1 MLHPR
6 YKMSKDNKIK
16 KSLRASYWD
25 GVCASI
31 MIGLTQD
38 YLVPYALAL
47 KATVKQIGL
56 LSCLPNLGAALIQLK
71 SADITERLLSRK
83 RITLISVFCQ
93 ALTLLPILFIPYFPK
108 DNKPLILIFLVVL
121 FSGFGAL
128 SLGPWSSWMSDH
140 IPANKRGEYF
150 GWRNRSLGAVAVLS
164 ALFAG
169 IILQFYKDNVLFG
182 FLIIL
187 IFAMAAR
194 FVSWYFLARMYEPK
208 FRHSHEARFSFP
220 EFIKRARES
229 NFARFVFFVAGLN
242 FCVNLAA
249 PFFAVFMLRDLRFSY
264 LTYTILI
271 ITVPVTTLLLIQRWG
286 RLADRVGNIR
296 VLKFCAC
303 FIAGLP
309 LPWLICRHPLFLA
322 LIQILGGFAWS
333 GFNLCVIN
341 FIFDSVSPAKR
352 TRCFS
357 YFNVINGF
365 FICIGALIGG
375 YLATHAPRLWG
386 YQLLSLFLLS
396 SITRFTTVF
405 IFSPKIKEVRA
416 GVEAIKARGIFKN
429 ILWK

>member
-1 MLHPR
+1 M
-6 YKMSKDNKIK
+6 KKDGKLK

-25 GVCASI
+25 GVCASV
-31 MIGLTQD
+31 MVGLTQD
-38 YLVPYALAL
+38 YLGPYALAL

-83 RITLISVFCQ
+83 KITLLSVFLQ

-108 DNKPLILIFLVVL
+108 DNKPLILIFLVAL

-128 SLGPWSSWMSDH
+128 SLGPWSSWMSAH
-140 IPANKRGEYF
+140 IPANKRGQYF
-150 GWRNRSLGAVAVLS
+150 GWRNRVLGGVAVIS
-164 ALFAG
+164 ALCAG
-169 IILQFYKDNVLFG
+169 IILQLNRDNVLSG
-182 FLIIL
+182 FLIIVA
-187 IFAMAAR
+187 FAMAAR
-194 FVSWYFLARMYEPK
+194 FLSWYFLTRMYEPR
-208 FRHSHEARFSFP
+208 FYHSHEARFSFLD
-220 EFIKRARES
+220 FLKRARES

-249 PFFAVFMLRDLRFSY
+249 PFFAVFMLRDLHFSY

-271 ITVPVTTLLLIQRWG
+271 ITVPLTTLLLIQRWG

-309 LPWLICRHPLFLA
+309 IPWLVCRHPVFLV
-322 LIQILGGFAWS
+322 LVQILGGFAWS

-365 FICIGALIGG
+365 FICVGALMGG
-375 YLATHAPRLWG
+375 YLAAHAPKLLG
-386 YQLLSLFLLS
+386 YQLLSLFIFS
-396 SITRFTTVF
+396 SITRFLTVF
-405 IFSPKIKEVRA
+405 IFSPKIKEVRVS
-416 GVEAIKARGIFKN
+416 VEAIKARGILRK

>member
-1 MLHPR
+1 M
-6 YKMSKDNKIK
+6 NKIK
-16 KSLRASYWD
+16 NSLRASYWD
-25 GVCASI
+25 GVCASV
-31 MIGLTQD
+31 MVGLTQD

-56 LSCLPNLGAALIQLK
+56 LSSLPNLGAALVQLK
-71 SADITERLLSRK
+71 SADITESLLSRK
-83 RITLISVFCQ
+83 KITLISVFLQ
-93 ALTLLPILFIPYFPK
+93 ALTLLPILLIPYFPK

-121 FSGFGAL
+121 FTGFGAL
-128 SLGPWSSWMSDH
+128 SLGPWSSWIAEH
-140 IPANKRGEYF
+140 IPPNKRGQYF
-150 GWRNRSLGAVAVLS
+150 GWRNRVLGGVAVLS

-169 IILQFYKDNVLFG
+169 IILQFYKENVLLG

-187 IFAMAAR
+187 IFALAAR
-194 FVSWYFLARMYEPK
+194 FSSWYFLTRMYEPQ
-208 FRHSHEARFSFP
+208 FRHSHDAKFSFP
-220 EFIKRARES
+220 DFLKRARES

-249 PFFAVFMLRDLRFSY
+249 PFFVVFMLRDLHFSY

-271 ITVPVTTLLLIQRWG
+271 IIVPVTTLLLIQRWG

-309 LPWLICRHPLFLA
+309 IPWLICQNPLFLA
-322 LIQILGGFAWS
+322 LVQMLGGFAWS

-365 FICIGALIGG
+365 FICMGALIGG
-375 YLATHAPRLWG
+375 YLAAHAPKLLG
-386 YQLLSLFLLS
+386 YQLLSLFIFS
-396 SITRFTTVF
+396 SITRFLTVG
-405 IFSPKIKEVRA
+405 ILSPKIKEVRLN
-416 GVEAIKARGIFKN
+416 VEVIKSPGIFKR

>member
-1 MLHPR
+1 MP
-6 YKMSKDNKIK
+6 KNNKIRR
-16 KSLRASYWD
+16 SLKYSFWD
-25 GVCASI
+25 GVCASV

-47 KATVKQIGL
+47 KATLKQIGL
-56 LSCLPNLGAALIQLK
+56 LSSLPNLGAALIQLK

-83 RITLISVFCQ
+83 KITLISVFLQ
-93 ALTLLPILFIPYFPK
+93 ALILVPILFIPYFSK
-108 DNKPLILIFLVVL
+108 DNKPLILVFLVVL

-128 SLGPWSSWMSDH
+128 SLGPWSSWMSEH
-140 IPANKRGEYF
+140 VPHNKRGEYF
-150 GWRNRSLGAVAVLS
+150 GWRNRILGAVAVIS

-169 IILQFYKDNVLFG
+169 IILQFHRDNVLSG

-194 FVSWYFLARMYEPK
+194 FLSWYFLTRMYEPR
-208 FRHSHEARFSFP
+208 FRHSHDDKFSFWD
-220 EFIKRARES
+220 FLRRSRES

-249 PFFAVFMLRDLRFSY
+249 PFFAVFMLKDLRFSY

-271 ITVPVTTLLLIQRWG
+271 ITVPVTTLLLIRRWG

-309 LPWLICRHPLFLA
+309 IPWLICRHPLFLG
-322 LIQILGGFAWS
+322 LVQILGGFAWS

-357 YFNVINGF
+357 YFNVINGL
-365 FICIGALIGG
+365 FICSGALIGG
-375 YLATHAPRLWG
+375 YLAAHAPRLWG
-386 YQLLSLFLLS
+386 YQLLSLFLFS
-396 SITRFTTVF
+396 SVMRFLTVG
-405 IFSPKIKEVRA
+405 ILSPKIKEVRLN
-416 GVEAIKARGIFKN
+416 VEVIKSPGIFKR